1 MMNSLILIGQAAA
14 SGAASTGTGSAEST
28 GTQGGAGS
36 LISMVPLFVIMG
48 VMFFFMFRTQR
59 KQAKQRQEM
68 LNGIKSGDR
77 VVTGG
82 GIMGTIKKVH
92 EKSFIVEIADKVEI
106 EVTKNGVSGI
116 AGATEPETK

>member
-14 SGAASTGTGSAEST
+14 SGAASTGTDSGSSA
-28 GTQGGAGS
+28 GGQGAGG
-36 LISMVPLFVIMG
+36 LLSMVPLFVIMG
-48 VMFFFMFRTQR
+48 VMFFFMFRSQR
-59 KQAKQRQEM
+59 KQAKQRQQM

-82 GIMGTIKKVH
+82 GIMGTVKKVH
-92 EKSFIVEIADKVEI
+92 EKSFIVEIAEKVEI
-106 EVTKNGVSGI
+106 EVTKSGVSGI

>member
-14 SGAASTGTGSAEST
+14 SGAASTGTGT
-28 GTQGGAGS
+28 TGGAEAPAAGG
-36 LISMVPLFVIMG
+36 LLGMVPLFVIMG
-48 VMFFFMFRTQR
+48 VMFFFMFRSQR

-68 LNGIKSGDR
+68 LNAIKAGDK
-77 VVTGG
+77 VVTAG
-82 GIMGTIKKVH
+82 GIMATIKKVH

-116 AGATEPETK
+116 AGSTEPETK